1 VRPAVHRGRVPVLR
15 LHSARH
21 TSVSRMLDA
30 GVQPRIAAMW
40 HGHDVITMSR
50 TYDHPDADQ
59 LGDAGRAQ
67 FAAP

>member
-1 VRPAVHRGRVPVLR
+1 
-15 LHSARH
+15 
-21 TSVSRMLDA
+21 MLDA

-40 HGHDVITMSR
+40 HGHDVVTMSR
-50 TYDHPDADQ
+50 TYDHPEADQ